1 MTLCKKKI
9 EANSQNFINH
19 ILFILKDEIF
29 YFKILSL
36 NFVLFLSLLYPIC
49 LYFSIEYTSTFA
61 NMCIDIFKICEDIFR
76 KVLKFFKNQ
85 SVIKNKTLIL
95 ISLKFI
101 LKEYVLV
108 ISILTKWYFA
118 TFNFYYLIL
127 CIYMQSAK
135 KKEKKNWCET
145 TTRLP
150 LQAATRILNSMRCIF
165 LYFY

>member
-76 KVLKFFKNQ
+76 K
-85 SVIKNKTLIL
+85 IL
-95 ISLKFI
+95 IFFQKSKCH
-101 LKEYVLV
+101 KEQN
-108 ISILTKWYFA
+108 FD
-118 TFNFYYLIL
+118 FNL
-127 CIYMQSAK
+127 A
-135 KKEKKNWCET
+135 
-145 TTRLP
+145 
-150 LQAATRILNSMRCIF
+150 
-165 LYFY
+165 